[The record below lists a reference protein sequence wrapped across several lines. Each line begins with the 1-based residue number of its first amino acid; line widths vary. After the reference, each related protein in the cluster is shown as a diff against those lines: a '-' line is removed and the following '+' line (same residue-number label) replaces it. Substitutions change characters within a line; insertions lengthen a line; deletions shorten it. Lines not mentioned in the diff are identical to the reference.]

1 MRYLLSCPCG
11 QSVPVE
17 TCQAGQ
23 TVTCRCGT
31 SLEVPT
37 MRELARLQR
46 VDTEADPR
54 QMPRR
59 WGIRHRIILVASLLI
74 IVGGGLGLYLFWNR
88 PVLSLQEPDRESVRQ
103 YIEALSPLETWQR
116 WQQLRTEGL
125 SRRNPATEP
134 AYVEALFR
142 YRLGL
147 GVALL
152 VVASGAGL
160 IIAALWFIPEHK
172 IRPKR

>member
-1 MRYLLSCPCG
+1 
-11 QSVPVE
+11 
-17 TCQAGQ
+17 
-23 TVTCRCGT
+23 
-31 SLEVPT
+31 
-37 MRELARLQR
+37 
-46 VDTEADPR
+46 
-54 QMPRR
+54 
-59 WGIRHRIILVASLLI
+59 VASLLI